1 MIKKKE
7 KKKIY
12 SGIINVL
19 TTFNNTIITICSSNG
34 EVICWSSCGKVG
46 FKGSKKNTPFAAKT
60 AAENAILKAI
70 SFGMKDVDIIIKGHG
85 NGRES
90 VIKSASDLGLN
101 IISIEDKTPIAH
113 NGCRPPKKRRL

>member
-12 SGIINVL
+12 NGIINVL

-90 VIKSASDLGLN
+90 VIKSASALGLN